1 MATREEVVE
10 RIAELGANELLVR
23 KEMELLNREYN
34 SLMAKMKICHT
45 KIDTYEKERL
55 SLEATLI
62 TIKKCKPRESGRTKK
77 KPAKVDMRQMLSSLS
92 KEERQALIAA
102 LSAM

>member
-10 RIAELGANELLVR
+10 RITELRADELIAR
-23 KEMELLNREYN
+23 RELEILNREYN
-34 SLMAKMKICHT
+34 SLRAKIKSCHT
-45 KIDTYEKERL
+45 KIDTLEKERL
-55 SLEATLI
+55 SLEASLM

-77 KPAKVDMRQMLSSLS
+77 QPAKVDMLQAFSSLS